1 MSPATLELDL
11 PHGVAV
17 AVAVD
22 APDAAPRVAATVPGR
37 APLDLDA
44 ALAALCAE
52 ERAHAAALTP
62 VRRRDWVA
70 RRCALRAAI
79 AQAGGAAPGPLLADD
94 RGAPVLPAGV
104 LGSVS
109 HKAGLAV
116 ALATGDGA
124 AAGWRVGVDVE
135 AVTGARVDIS
145 RRILT
150 DAELAEVAGLD
161 GEARARAVALR
172 FSIKEA
178 VYKAI
183 DPFVRRYVGF
193 REVAVWPGGGAV
205 AAGVATVDSALPVVV
220 EAAWI
225 ELGDLWIC
233 SARARAR

>member
-1 MSPATLELDL
+1 MSPPPSSSTCRTASPWRSRSTRLTRRRAS
-11 PHGVAV
+11 PRRCRAGRRSTST
-17 AVAVD
+17 
-22 APDAAPRVAATVPGR
+22 PRSPRCAPRS
-37 APLDLDA
+37 
-44 ALAALCAE
+44 
-52 ERAHAAALTP
+52 AHAAALTP

-70 RRCALRAAI
+70 GAARARRSPGRRRCAW
-79 AQAGGAAPGPLLADD
+79 PLLADD